1 MGDKHTARR
10 ILFCYLLE
18 IMKKNS
24 SNIIIRNKKASHNY
38 IFLDK
43 YIAGIKLTG
52 TEIKS
57 IRLGKASLVDSFCQ
71 FKNNELFVR
80 GMNISEYYWGNI
92 NNHEPRRE
100 RKLLLN
106 RRELNKLERKVR
118 ESGLTLI
125 VTRLFINDR
134 GLAKAEVVLARGKK
148 EYDHRQSMKWKDA
161 QREIDR
167 KIKR

>member
-1 MGDKHTARR
+1 
-10 ILFCYLLE
+10 
-18 IMKKNS
+18 MKDNS
-24 SNIIIRNKKASHNY
+24 SNINIKNKKASHDY

-43 YIAGIKLTG
+43 FIAGIRLTG

-57 IRLGKASLVDSFCQ
+57 IRQGKASLVDSFCQ
-71 FKNNELFVR
+71 FRNGELFVK
-80 GMNISEYYWGNI
+80 GMNITEYYFGNI

-118 ESGLTLI
+118 ESGLTII
-125 VTRLFINDR
+125 VIRLFINDR
-134 GLAKAEVVLARGKK
+134 GLAKAELALAKGKK
-148 EYDHRQSMKWKDA
+148 EYDHRQTLKQKDA

-167 KIKR
+167 KIKP